1 MPLKRVSGDKRSA
14 GKREPTRPLGL
25 SPRRSSKRPRWHQKS
40 RGIQDQAQEQEQAK
54 DHFNDRS
61 RFLSYPTH
69 KVNRLLEPGP
79 VVLVT
84 TGSLADRTHNIMTMG
99 FHMMIQHEEPTL
111 VGACIGP
118 WDKSFDNLKR
128 TGQCVLAVPAAE
140 LLEQVVDIGNCSGE
154 TVDKWDAFE
163 MIPVEPPESPLPP
176 ETDPELED
184 GEEKGQSYMEL
195 ERTARAPLVGG
206 KDIMAN
212 IQCVVHDR
220 ALVATY
226 NLWILRVVRAWV
238 NRDLDLNYGQ
248 SNQQLEEPSGAVG
261 GGKRQMRMVH
271 HRGDGRFVVDGE
283 ELDLRDRMIKWEE
296 FQD

>member
-1 MPLKRVSGDKRSA
+1 
-14 GKREPTRPLGL
+14 
-25 SPRRSSKRPRWHQKS
+25 
-40 RGIQDQAQEQEQAK
+40 
-54 DHFNDRS
+54 
-61 RFLSYPTH
+61 FLSYPTH

-111 VGACIGP
+111 IGACIGP

-140 LLEQVVDIGNCSGE
+140 LLEQAVDIGNCSGE

-163 MIPVEPPESPLPP
+163 MIP
-176 ETDPELED
+176 LE
-184 GEEKGQSYMEL
+184 G
-195 ERTARAPLVGG
+195 TAHAPLVGG

-248 SNQQLEEPSGAVG
+248 SNQQLEEPCGAVG